1 MDSYMKKMA
10 ERIAEVNLSLNEMKV
25 AQDKYRES
33 VKKLNHV
40 YEMMV
45 KKEQKQANKPKK
57 ERKACGFA
65 VAVPVS
71 DIMCEFME
79 VEKGSLVARTDIT
92 KRLNAY
98 IKANG
103 LENPENRQQILPD
116 ERLWKILG
124 VDSDGTA
131 NGVVITHFNIQKY
144 INGHF
149 LKKTVGTLEIQ
160 GIVGEQPAVAPRVS
174 AQRADISRGP
184 LEIQGTVEGTL
195 DDKKQDV

>member
-10 ERIAEVNLSLNEMKV
+10 ERIAEVNSSLNEMKV

-71 DIMCEFME
+71 DVMCEFME

-124 VDSDGTA
+124 VASNEDA
-131 NGVVITHFNIQKY
+131 NVVITHFNIQKY

-149 LKKTVGTLEIQ
+149 LKKTVGSEGTLEIQ
-160 GIVGEQPAVAPRVS
+160 GIVGS
-174 AQRADISRGP
+174 GGP
-184 LEIQGTVEGTL
+184 L
-195 DDKKQDV
+195 DDKKQDE

>member
-10 ERIAEVNLSLNEMKV
+10 ERIVEVNSSLNEMKV

-124 VDSDGTA
+124 VERA
-131 NGVVITHFNIQKY
+131 GVVITHFNIQKY

-149 LKKTVGTLEIQ
+149 LKKTVGETLEIQ
-160 GIVGEQPAVAPRVS
+160 GIVGS
-174 AQRADISRGP
+174 GGP
-184 LEIQGTVEGTL
+184 LEIQGSEGPLEIQGIVGSEGTL
-195 DDKKQDV
+195 DDKKQDE

>member
-1 MDSYMKKMA
+1 MKKMA
-10 ERIAEVNLSLNEMKV
+10 ERIAEVNSSLNEMKI

-79 VEKGSLVARTDIT
+79 VEKGSLIARTDIT

-124 VDSDGTA
+124 VDLEIA
-131 NGVVITHFNIQKY
+131 NGSAKDGIIITHFNIQKY

-149 LKKTVGTLEIQ
+149 LKQST
-160 GIVGEQPAVAPRVS
+160 VGEQPAV
-174 AQRADISRGP
+174 IS
-184 LEIQGTVEGTL
+184 EGTL
-195 DDKKQDV
+195 EVQKQDV

>member
-10 ERIAEVNLSLNEMKV
+10 ERIAEVNSSLNEMKV

-33 VKKLNHV
+33 VKKMNHV

-116 ERLWKILG
+116 ERLRKILG
-124 VDSDGTA
+124 VASGTA
-131 NGVVITHFNIQKY
+131 DVVITHFNIQKY

-149 LKKTVGTLEIQ
+149 LKRTVGETSEVQSTVGATLEVSSATSEVQ
-160 GIVGEQPAVAPRVS
+160 RTVGS
-174 AQRADISRGP
+174 GGP
-184 LEIQGTVEGTL
+184 L
-195 DDKKQDV
+195 DDNKKQDE

>member
-1 MDSYMKKMA
+1 MKKMA
-10 ERIAEVNLSLNEMKV
+10 ECVAEVNATLVEMKN
-25 AQDKYRES
+25 AQANYQKS

-40 YEMMV
+40 YEMML

-71 DIMCEFME
+71 DLMCEFME

-92 KRLNAY
+92 KKLNAY

-103 LENPENRQQILPD
+103 LENPDNRQQILPD
-116 ERLWKILG
+116 EKLWKILG
-124 VDSDGTA
+124 DCQKD
-131 NGVVITHFNIQKY
+131 GVVITHFNIQKY

-149 LKKTVGTLEIQ
+149 IGRNAKDAAHVT
-160 GIVGEQPAVAPRVS
+160 S
-174 AQRADISRGP
+174 AI
-184 LEIQGTVEGTL
+184 EGC
-195 DDKKQDV
+195 

>member
-45 KKEQKQANKPKK
+45 KKDQKQANKPKK

-124 VDSDGTA
+124 VASPSVPKEGRSDEDA
-131 NGVVITHFNIQKY
+131 NVVITHFNIQKY

-149 LKKTVGTLEIQ
+149 LKKTVGE
-160 GIVGEQPAVAPRVS
+160 
-174 AQRADISRGP
+174 P
-184 LEIQGTVEGTL
+184 LEVQRTVGTEGTL
-195 DDKKQDV
+195 DDKKHDV

>member
-1 MDSYMKKMA
+1 MKKMA

-25 AQDKYRES
+25 AQDKYRDS
-33 VKKLNHV
+33 VKKMNHV

-71 DIMCEFME
+71 DLMCEFME
-79 VEKGSLVARTDIT
+79 VEKGSLIARTDIT
-92 KRLNAY
+92 KKLNAY
-98 IKANG
+98 IKLNG

-124 VDSDGTA
+124 DCQKD
-131 NGVVITHFNIQKY
+131 GVVITHFNIQKY

-149 LKKTVGTLEIQ
+149 IKH
-160 GIVGEQPAVAPRVS
+160 A
-174 AQRADISRGP
+174 
-184 LEIQGTVEGTL
+184 
-195 DDKKQDV
+195 

>member
-10 ERIAEVNLSLNEMKV
+10 DRIAEVNLSLNEMKV
-25 AQDKYRES
+25 AQDKCRES
-33 VKKLNHV
+33 VKKMNHV

-71 DIMCEFME
+71 DLMCEFME

-92 KRLNAY
+92 KKLNAY
-98 IKANG
+98 IKLNG

-124 VDSDGTA
+124 DTLQKDGL
-131 NGVVITHFNIQKY
+131 VITHFNIQKY

-149 LKKTVGTLEIQ
+149 LKPSAVVHDKPQ
-160 GIVGEQPAVAPRVS
+160 GN
-174 AQRADISRGP
+174 
-184 LEIQGTVEGTL
+184 
-195 DDKKQDV
+195 

>member
-10 ERIAEVNLSLNEMKV
+10 ERIAEVNSSLNEMKV

-131 NGVVITHFNIQKY
+131 KDVVITHFNIQKY

-149 LKKTVGTLEIQ
+149 LKKTVG
-160 GIVGEQPAVAPRVS
+160 S
-174 AQRADISRGP
+174 
-184 LEIQGTVEGTL
+184 EGTL
-195 DDKKQDV
+195 EVQGSEGTLEVQRTVGAEGTLEVQRTVGAEGPLDNKKQDE

>member
-124 VDSDGTA
+124 VDSQTKDI
-131 NGVVITHFNIQKY
+131 VITHFNIQKY

-149 LKKTVGTLEIQ
+149 LKGTLE
-160 GIVGEQPAVAPRVS
+160 VS
-174 AQRADISRGP
+174 KP
-184 LEIQGTVEGTL
+184 LEVPTAGESL
-195 DDKKQDV
+195 DDNKKQDV

>member
-1 MDSYMKKMA
+1 MKKMA
-10 ERIAEVNLSLNEMKV
+10 ERIAEVNFSLNEMKV

-103 LENPENRQQILPD
+103 LENPDNRQQILPD

-124 VDSDGTA
+124 VPSPSVPKEGRKDEEQRAD
-131 NGVVITHFNIQKY
+131 VVITHFNIQKY

-149 LKKTVGTLEIQ
+149 LKKTVG
-160 GIVGEQPAVAPRVS
+160 EQR
-174 AQRADISRGP
+174 
-184 LEIQGTVEGTL
+184 VEGTL
-195 DDKKQDV
+195 EVQKQDV

>member
-10 ERIAEVNLSLNEMKV
+10 ERIAEVNSSLNEMKV

-124 VDSDGTA
+124 VERA
-131 NGVVITHFNIQKY
+131 GVVITHFNIQKY

-149 LKKTVGTLEIQ
+149 LKKTVGETLEIQGSGGPLEVQGSEGPLEIQ
-160 GIVGEQPAVAPRVS
+160 GIVGS
-174 AQRADISRGP
+174 GGP
-184 LEIQGTVEGTL
+184 L
-195 DDKKQDV
+195 DDKKQDE

>member
-1 MDSYMKKMA
+1 MKKMA

-25 AQDKYRES
+25 AQDKYRDS
-33 VKKLNHV
+33 VKKMNHV

-71 DIMCEFME
+71 DLMCEFME

-92 KRLNAY
+92 KKLNAY
-98 IKANG
+98 IKSNG

-124 VDSDGTA
+124 DTLEKDGL
-131 NGVVITHFNIQKY
+131 VITHFNIQKY

-149 LKKTVGTLEIQ
+149 LK
-160 GIVGEQPAVAPRVS
+160 PSAVVHE
-174 AQRADISRGP
+174 AQ
-184 LEIQGTVEGTL
+184 V
-195 DDKKQDV
+195 V

>member
-10 ERIAEVNLSLNEMKV
+10 ERIAEVNSSLNEMKV

-124 VDSDGTA
+124 VTSNEEQRA
-131 NGVVITHFNIQKY
+131 GVVITHFNIQKY

-149 LKKTVGTLEIQ
+149 LKKTVGSEGTLEVLSATTEVQ
-160 GIVGEQPAVAPRVS
+160 ETVGS
-174 AQRADISRGP
+174 
-184 LEIQGTVEGTL
+184 EGTLEVQETVGSGGPL
-195 DDKKQDV
+195 DDKKQDE

>member
-1 MDSYMKKMA
+1 MDSYRKKMA
-10 ERIAEVNLSLNEMKV
+10 ERIAEVNSSRNEMKV

-71 DIMCEFME
+71 DVMCEFME
-79 VEKGSLVARTDIT
+79 VETGSLVARTDIT

-98 IKANG
+98 IKDFPG
-103 LENPENRQQILPD
+103 SEWIKDSSIGNRCT
-116 ERLWKILG
+116 K
-124 VDSDGTA
+124 DSDCSTKHCGL
-131 NGVVITHFNIQKY
+131 NTHCQM
-144 INGHF
+144 
-149 LKKTVGTLEIQ
+149 
-160 GIVGEQPAVAPRVS
+160 S
-174 AQRADISRGP
+174 AADFQAYGF
-184 LEIQGTVEGTL
+184 
-195 DDKKQDV
+195 K

>member
-10 ERIAEVNLSLNEMKV
+10 ERIAEVNSSLNEMKV

-71 DIMCEFME
+71 DVMCEFME

-124 VDSDGTA
+124 VERA
-131 NGVVITHFNIQKY
+131 GVVITHF
-144 INGHF
+144 F
-149 LKKTVGTLEIQ
+149 LRTPHIPVRPCLPLPPLPPLSKPYTKNVYS
-160 GIVGEQPAVAPRVS
+160 EQTRN
-174 AQRADISRGP
+174 
-184 LEIQGTVEGTL
+184 E
-195 DDKKQDV
+195 

>member
-10 ERIAEVNLSLNEMKV
+10 ERIAEVNSSLNEMKV

-79 VEKGSLVARTDIT
+79 VEKGSMVARTDIT

-124 VDSDGTA
+124 VERA
-131 NGVVITHFNIQKY
+131 GVVITHFNIQKY

-149 LKKTVGTLEIQ
+149 LKKTVGSEGTLEVQGIVGSGGPLEIQ
-160 GIVGEQPAVAPRVS
+160 GIVGS
-174 AQRADISRGP
+174 GGP
-184 LEIQGTVEGTL
+184 L
-195 DDKKQDV
+195 DDKKQDE

>member
-10 ERIAEVNLSLNEMKV
+10 ERIAEVNSSLNEMKV

-33 VKKLNHV
+33 VKKMNHV

-71 DIMCEFME
+71 DVMCEFME

-124 VDSDGTA
+124 VASNEEQRA
-131 NGVVITHFNIQKY
+131 GVVITHFNIQKY

-149 LKKTVGTLEIQ
+149 LKKTVGSEGTLEVQGIVGSGGPLEIQ
-160 GIVGEQPAVAPRVS
+160 GIVGS
-174 AQRADISRGP
+174 GGP
-184 LEIQGTVEGTL
+184 L

>member
-1 MDSYMKKMA
+1 MKKMS

-45 KKEQKQANKPKK
+45 KKEHKQANKPKK

-103 LENPENRQQILPD
+103 LENPDNRQQILPD
-116 ERLWKILG
+116 EKLWKILG
-124 VDSDGTA
+124 GDSHKD

-149 LKKTVGTLEIQ
+149 LKKTVSVTSEIQ
-160 GIVGEQPAVAPRVS
+160 GVVGTGGS
-174 AQRADISRGP
+174 
-184 LEIQGTVEGTL
+184 L
-195 DDKKQDV
+195 DDNNKQDV

>member
-10 ERIAEVNLSLNEMKV
+10 ERIAEVNSSLNEMKV

-79 VEKGSLVARTDIT
+79 VEKGSLIARTDIT

-124 VDSDGTA
+124 VDSDEEQRAGII
-131 NGVVITHFNIQKY
+131 ITHFNIQKY

-149 LKKTVGTLEIQ
+149 LKQSTV
-160 GIVGEQPAVAPRVS
+160 
-174 AQRADISRGP
+174 GP
-184 LEIQGTVEGTL
+184 LEVQRTVGEPLEVQRTVGEPL
-195 DDKKQDV
+195 EVQKQDV

>member
-1 MDSYMKKMA
+1 MKKMA

-25 AQDKYRES
+25 AQDKYRDS
-33 VKKLNHV
+33 VKKMNHV

-71 DIMCEFME
+71 DLMCEFME

-92 KRLNAY
+92 KKLNAY

-103 LENPENRQQILPD
+103 LENPENRQQILPN
-116 ERLWKILG
+116 EHLWKILG
-124 VDSDGTA
+124 DCQKD
-131 NGVVITHFNIQKY
+131 GVVITHFNIQKY

-149 LKKTVGTLEIQ
+149 LK
-160 GIVGEQPAVAPRVS
+160 PSAVVHEV
-174 AQRADISRGP
+174 Q
-184 LEIQGTVEGTL
+184 VEGHRETDGL
-195 DDKKQDV
+195 SAGN